1 MADESVEELAW
12 SAPFVLWVSVSP
24 IEGVEVARDDTERD

>member
-12 SAPFVLWVSVSP
+12 SAPFELRVSVSP
-24 IEGVEVARDDTERD
+24 IEGV